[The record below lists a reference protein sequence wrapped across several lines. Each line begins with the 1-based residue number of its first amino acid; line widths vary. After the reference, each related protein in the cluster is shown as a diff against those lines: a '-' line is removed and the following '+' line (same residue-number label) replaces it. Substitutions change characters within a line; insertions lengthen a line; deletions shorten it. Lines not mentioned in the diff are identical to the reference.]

1 MKLRACLLP
10 ILTLAMAFSLAP
22 AALAQSKDAG
32 RNEAKADQI
41 LERYLATTGEI
52 DALKSQT
59 SRRDRGTMTLTGLG
73 VSGDVEVLAKA
84 PNKSRTTMK
93 IAGIGEVI
101 EAYDGKTAWVQDPIQ
116 GYREKAGLELAATV
130 RQADFFMAANYKKHY
145 PKREWLGAETLN
157 GAKVDKLR
165 LYPAE
170 GPPETWF
177 LAQDSGLLIRMDS
190 VTNLPQGD
198 IESQVYLENYKKID
212 GTMEPMRIRVVNPL
226 APITMELTS
235 SEANV
240 ELDDS
245 LFVSPRAKG
254 GEEIIVVQ

>member
-1 MKLRACLLP
+1 MKLRGFSHFAV
-10 ILTLAMAFSLAP
+10 IFAMAFGLLP
-22 AALAQSKDAG
+22 GTVAQEPGTAQ
-32 RNEAKADQI
+32 NEARADKI
-41 LERYLATTGEI
+41 LERFLAITGEL

-84 PNKSRTTMK
+84 PNKSRTSMK
-93 IAGIGEVI
+93 IAGIGEI
-101 EAYDGKTAWVQDPIQ
+101 TEAYDGKTAWVQDPIQ
-116 GYREKAGLELAATV
+116 GYREKAGLELAATA

-165 LYPAE
+165 LTPAE
-170 GPPETWF
+170 GSPETWF
-177 LAQDSGLLIRMDS
+177 MAQDSGLLVRMDS
-190 VTNLPQGD
+190 VSNLPQGD
-198 IESQVYLENYKKID
+198 IESQIYLENYKKIG
-212 GTMEPMRIRVVNPL
+212 GTMEPMRVRVVNPL
-226 APITMELTS
+226 APITMDLTS
-235 SEANV
+235 SEINV

-245 LFVSPRAKG
+245 LFASPRAKG